1 MDAKDI
7 LEKIAARTGWNPDS
21 MLEIAC
27 RYIDNQ
33 QSAAAFEDFVSQA
46 ADEEDPPENIEVGDE
61 VDVPEPKEGD
71 AWNCAFTGQVIDFK
85 DYVLAVVEDQDG
97 NVYDVELS
105 RIKLSED

>member
-46 ADEEDPPENIEVGDE
+46 ADEEDPPEVIEVGDY
-61 VDVPEPKEGD
+61 VDVPEPKPGD
-71 AWNCAFTGQVIDFK
+71 MWYCGFEGQVIDFK
-85 DYVLAVVEDQDG
+85 NGDLVVVEDQSGDCF
-97 NVYDVELS
+97 DVERS
-105 RIKLSED
+105 RLTLSED